1 MFAQQLANGLVLG
14 ATYAL
19 FALGFTLMFGVLK
32 VLNLTYGFYFTAGA
46 LVALELCRSLELSI
60 WLALP
65 LGMIAA
71 GLLAVIID
79 TALLTPLRRARAP
92 ELSSLM
98 VTLGAVLLL
107 YSVLSMGLGTEIRR
121 FPIGTLPSAALI
133 FGEVRLGAAQILIV
147 VTTAVMVAGL
157 WVLLSRTRLG
167 LALRAVAENE
177 DAARLMA
184 INVPRTVMLASLL
197 SGVMAGAAGILIG
210 LNQNAIQPY
219 MGESMMLRGFAVI
232 IIGGLGD
239 VRGAVVA
246 GLLLGVVEVMAAGY
260 IDSTIKDGVAFTLMV
275 LVLWLKPSGLLGR
288 ALIQRA

>member
-19 FALGFTLMFGVLK
+19 FALGFTLMVGVLR
-32 VLNLTYGFYFTAGA
+32 VINLTYGFYFTLGA
-46 LVALELCRSLELSI
+46 LVALAGCRDLGLSL

-65 LGMIAA
+65 LGMLAA
-71 GLLAVIID
+71 GLAAVIID

-92 ELSSLM
+92 ELASLM

-121 FPIGTLPSAALI
+121 FPLGTLPAGAVML
-133 FGEVRLGAAQILIV
+133 GEVRLGAAQILIV
-147 VTTAVMVAGL
+147 VTTLVMVLGL

-167 LALRAVAENE
+167 LALRAVAENP
-177 DAARLMA
+177 DAASLMA
-184 INVPRTVMLASLL
+184 ISVPRMVMATSLL
-197 SGVMAGAAGILIG
+197 SGVLAGAAGVLIG

-219 MGESMMLRGFAVI
+219 MGETMMLRGFAVI

-239 VRGAVVA
+239 VRGAVAA
-246 GLLLGVVEVMAAGY
+246 GLVLGVAEVMAAGY
-260 IDSTIKDGVAFTLMV
+260 IDSMVKDGVAFTLMV
-275 LVLWLKPSGLLGR
+275 LVLWLKPAGLLGR
-288 ALIQRA
+288 ARVTRA